1 MSLVKKFKADCLE
14 IRAFNSRK
22 LLGEEA
28 AKEVAQKIKEL
39 QDEKEEINII
49 FASAPSQNEFLEALI
64 KKDIDWNRINAFHM
78 DEYIGLDRDAPQ
90 GFGNFIKDRLFSKVN
105 CRHVS
110 YLDGNASDIQAECER
125 YAHLL
130 KKYPVDIVCCGI
142 GENGHL
148 AFNDPP
154 IADFHDNKLVK
165 EVRLEEKCRQQ
176 QVNDGCFESIDKVP
190 ETALSLTIP
199 ALMAGRF
206 IYCMVPGKTKT
217 EAVFNTARGTI
228 GTHCPATILRRHDYA
243 ILFADKDSA
252 HLLL

>member
-1 MSLVKKFKADCLE
+1 MSLLGRLNSDLLE
-14 IRAFNSRK
+14 IRVFDTRK
-22 LLGEEA
+22 SLGEDA
-28 AKEVAQKIKEL
+28 ACEVAGKIREL
-39 QDEKEEINII
+39 LAKKAEVNII

-64 KKDIDWNRINAFHM
+64 KENVDWDRINAFHM

-90 GFGNFIKDRLFSKVN
+90 GFGNFIRDRLFSKVN
-105 CRHVS
+105 CSHVY
-110 YLDGNASDIQAECER
+110 YLDGNAADAAAECER
-125 YAHLL
+125 YSQLL

-154 IADFHDNKLVK
+154 IADFNDKKLVK
-165 EVRLEEKCRQQ
+165 VVILEDKCRQQ

-217 EAVFNTARGTI
+217 EAVFNTVRGKI
-228 GTHCPATILRRHDYA
+228 GTHCPATILRKHEHV
-243 ILFADKDSA
+243 ILFTDQDSA
-252 HLLL
+252 ARIF